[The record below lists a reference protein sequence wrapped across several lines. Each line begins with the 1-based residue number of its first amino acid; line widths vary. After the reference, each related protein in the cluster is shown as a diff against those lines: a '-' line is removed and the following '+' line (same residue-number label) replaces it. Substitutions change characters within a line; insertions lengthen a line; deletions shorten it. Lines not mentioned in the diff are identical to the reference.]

1 MSLTRSIPLGRILGI
16 PLGLDYSWFLI
27 FALVTW
33 SLAGSYFPGQYPG
46 WGTGLYWAIGLATS
60 LLFFASVVLH
70 ELGHSVIALRN
81 GIPVRS
87 ITLFIFGG
95 VAQIGRE
102 PGSPGVEFRVAIAG
116 PIVSFAL
123 AGLFGALGWFA
134 ASFAPLAALAT
145 YLAYINASLG
155 LFNLIP
161 GFPLDGG
168 RVFRAIVW
176 RVTHSFRRATEI
188 AGAAGNLFAWLFI
201 FWGVWQ
207 MFDGNFAGGLWI
219 AFIGWFLQNAATASV
234 QQMTLERLLTGHT
247 VGEIMTREC
256 PTVAPEVTL
265 EQLVHDHI
273 LTTGRRFFPVA
284 RAGRVE
290 GLLTLHHVK
299 EISRDRWATTTVA
312 QAMTPLVQLRI
323 AHPGDGLWKA
333 MQEMT
338 ADGVNQLPVIDA
350 ANGELAGVLAR
361 DNVLTFVRTLA
372 EVGV

>member
-1 MSLTRSIPLGRILGI
+1 MSLTRSIPLGRIRGI
-16 PLGLDYSWFLI
+16 PLGLDYSWFLV

-33 SLAGSYFPGQYPG
+33 SLSGSYFPEQYPG

-123 AGLFGALGWFA
+123 AGLFGALGWIGA
-134 ASFAPLAALAT
+134 GIAPLAALAT
-145 YLAYINASLG
+145 YLAYINGSLG

-188 AGAAGNLFAWLFI
+188 AGGAGHFFAWLFI

-207 MFDGNFAGGLWI
+207 MFAGNFVGGLWI

-256 PTVAPEVTL
+256 PTLAPEVTL

-273 LTTGRRFFPVA
+273 LTTGRRYFPVA

-299 EISRDRWATTTVA
+299 EIPSDRWAATTVE
-312 QAMTPLVQLRI
+312 QAMTPLSQLRL
-323 AHPGDGLWKA
+323 AHPGDSLWNA

-338 ADGVNQLPVIDA
+338 ADGVNQLPVTDT

>member
-1 MSLTRSIPLGRILGI
+1 MSLTRSIPLGRIRGI
-16 PLGLDYSWFLI
+16 PLGLDYSWFLV

-33 SLAGSYFPGQYPG
+33 SLAGSYFPEQYPG
-46 WGTGLYWAIGLATS
+46 WGTGLYWAIGLGTS

-123 AGLFGALGWFA
+123 AGLFGALGWIGA
-134 ASFAPLAALAT
+134 GIAPLAALAT
-145 YLAYINASLG
+145 YLAYINGSLG

-188 AGAAGNLFAWLFI
+188 AGGAGHFFAWLFI

-207 MFDGNFAGGLWI
+207 MFAGNFVGGLWI

-256 PTVAPEVTL
+256 PTLAPEVTL
-265 EQLVHDHI
+265 EQLVQDHI
-273 LTTGRRFFPVA
+273 LTTGRRYFPVA

-299 EISRDRWATTTVA
+299 EIPRDRWATTTVE
-312 QAMTPLVQLRI
+312 QAMTPLAQLRL
-323 AHPGDGLWKA
+323 AHPGDSLWNA

-338 ADGVNQLPVIDA
+338 ADGVNQLPVTDT